1 MNGVSLAAAMTIQS
15 TQAQTDIARSLL
27 QCQRY

>member
-15 TQAQTDIARSLL
+15 TQAQTDIA
-27 QCQRY
+27 